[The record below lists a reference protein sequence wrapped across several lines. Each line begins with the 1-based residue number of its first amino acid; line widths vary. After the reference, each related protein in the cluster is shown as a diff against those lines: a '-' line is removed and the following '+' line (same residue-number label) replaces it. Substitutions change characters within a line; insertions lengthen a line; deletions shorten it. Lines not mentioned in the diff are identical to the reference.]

1 MSTLKYQHEHLRC
14 LLRKI
19 YKNQSPAEIDF
30 VVLQLMQILKSS
42 ADLIKT
48 KNDSKQKLWDA
59 SSSVLITYPDVI
71 SRFGEPSL
79 ETLAELINDHIK
91 NLATIVHVL
100 PFLRSTSDGGF
111 AVSSHDEI
119 SPDFGNWEHLQK
131 IGKTRLLM
139 ADLILNHIS
148 ASHPWVGQFRNAKK
162 PGVNYILSP
171 CLRENWSNVFR
182 PRNSSLFTSLNTVNG
197 PKKVWTT
204 FSPDQIDLNW
214 SEPLLLVEYFKIIVR
229 YLRYGVRWIR
239 LDAIGF
245 IWKSPGTEC
254 VHLEE
259 AHQIVKVL
267 RHQIQ
272 KLIPEGVLVTETNVP
287 EEENLS
293 YLKTGDEAN
302 LAYNFPL
309 PPLILESIISN
320 NSDLLNKWL
329 EHWPSLPEQSLLLN
343 FTASHDGVGLMP
355 LKGLISQDRLKNL
368 LINCE
373 LRGGLISHRTM
384 PSGEE
389 EPYELNIS
397 WWSAMKDSGVN
408 PSNFQ
413 LERFLLSQLFIMSL
427 QGIPAFYVQA
437 LLASENNIES
447 YRKTGQR
454 RDLNRERFDANDLLV
469 SLKDKSSS
477 AFKNLKYLKSAMAI
491 RSQLIAFHPESPM
504 QCLSPHK
511 KDLVILCRG
520 KGKERIWALH
530 NFTNTRIDF
539 SLLNVLNKSEVSKSN
554 QWVDCL
560 NNCSISDTD
569 IELKPYSV
577 IWLKQSK
584 NL

>member
-1 MSTLKYQHEHLRC
+1 

>member
-1 MSTLKYQHEHLRC
+1 
-14 LLRKI
+14 
-19 YKNQSPAEIDF
+19 
-30 VVLQLMQILKSS
+30 MQILKSS

-287 EEENLS
+287 EEETLS